1 MVGAGHVGWLVRVS
15 NRLELLVDVGA
26 AAQRNSSVVVHM
38 ISVESYCKNE
48 KHFEALHYPLRPRF
62 VCRPRCRSC
71 ARTGQPTATA
81 ATRKGPQAVASG
93 DGAPTKYALAK
104 VVVVRETDFG
114 VNDQS
119 FCVTSHLGHL
129 IAPGDVVLGYDLEHV
144 DAAELATSETD
155 PFLSSMTTES
165 PLHHHFVLP
174 DVVLVRKVRG
184 KGDDPVLG
192 DDGEDDTK
200 QKSSKRKDRRR
211 KRQEGRE
218 KEMKEHAQRMGL
230 VDSDDGQDDASL
242 DAALEFHV
250 AALELDID
258 ELETDRQSQKET
270 NITPKPPV

>member
-1 MVGAGHVGWLVRVS
+1 MVGAGHVGWLVRVSS

-26 AAQRNSSVVVHM
+26 AAQRNSSVVVHT
-38 ISVESYCKNE
+38 ISVESNCKNE

-129 IAPGDVVLGYDLEHV
+129 IAPGDVVLGYDLEYV

-155 PFLSSMTTES
+155 AL
-165 PLHHHFVLP
+165 
-174 DVVLVRKVRG
+174 VVH
-184 KGDDPVLG
+184 DDREPIAPSFRSTG
-192 DDGEDDTK
+192 RCAGA
-200 QKSSKRKDRRR
+200 KSAL
-211 KRQEGRE
+211 EGR
-218 KEMKEHAQRMGL
+218 
-230 VDSDDGQDDASL
+230 
-242 DAALEFHV
+242 
-250 AALELDID
+250 
-258 ELETDRQSQKET
+258 
-270 NITPKPPV
+270 